1 MYILIL
7 GWSQGRHGSVTHVFA
22 PNHCPLTQV
31 DLRLL
36 PGHSRRPCSQL
47 ETSFCAVSYD
57 EPTDFGFALLRV
69 GTVRRKKQET
79 ASRYFQKQMREYHDG
94 ILQTQLLPLPAT
106 PPPPSLPTLI
116 QHRVSCQR
124 VPPINTNS
132 PKLPTRGKVNRDCIG
147 FAFLRFLTLCSS
159 IWLVSVVTFSL

>member
-79 ASRYFQKQMREYHDG
+79 ASRYFQKKMREYHVG

-106 PPPPSLPTLI
+106 PPPPFPLF
-116 QHRVSCQR
+116 QHRVSRQR

>member
-7 GWSQGRHGSVTHVFA
+7 RWSHGRHGSVTHVFA
-22 PNHCPLTQV
+22 PNHCPLTPV

-57 EPTDFGFALLRV
+57 GPTDFGFALLRV

-94 ILQTQLLPLPAT
+94 ILPTQLLPLPAT
-106 PPPPSLPTLI
+106 PPPSLPTLT

-132 PKLPTRGKVNRDCIG
+132 PKLPTRGKVNRDCMG
-147 FAFLRFLTLCSS
+147 FAFLRFSTLCSS
-159 IWLVSVVTFSL
+159 L

>member
-1 MYILIL
+1 M
-7 GWSQGRHGSVTHVFA
+7 THVFA
-22 PNHCPLTQV
+22 PNHCPPTQV

-36 PGHSRRPCSQL
+36 PGHSHRPCSQL

-57 EPTDFGFALLRV
+57 EPTDFGFGFALLRV

-106 PPPPSLPTLI
+106 PSFPLF
-116 QHRVSCQR
+116 QHRVSRQR

>member
-22 PNHCPLTQV
+22 PNHCPLTRV

-106 PPPPSLPTLI
+106 PPPSLPTLI

-132 PKLPTRGKVNRDCIG
+132 PKLPTRGKVNRDFIG

>member
-1 MYILIL
+1 M
-7 GWSQGRHGSVTHVFA
+7 THVFA
-22 PNHCPLTQV
+22 PNHCPPTQV

-36 PGHSRRPCSQL
+36 PGHSHRPCSQL

-57 EPTDFGFALLRV
+57 EPTDFGFALSRV

-106 PPPPSLPTLI
+106 PSFPLF
-116 QHRVSCQR
+116 QHRVSRQR
-124 VPPINTNS
+124 APPINTNS

>member
-22 PNHCPLTQV
+22 PNHCPPTQV

-36 PGHSRRPCSQL
+36 PGHSHRPCSQL

-57 EPTDFGFALLRV
+57 EPTDFGFALSRV

-106 PPPPSLPTLI
+106 PPPSLPTLT

-124 VPPINTNS
+124 VPPIYTNS
-132 PKLPTRGKVNRDCIG
+132 PKLPTRGKVNRDCMG
-147 FAFLRFLTLCSS
+147 FAFLRFPTLCSS
-159 IWLVSVVTFSL
+159 L

>member
-22 PNHCPLTQV
+22 RNHCLPTQV

-57 EPTDFGFALLRV
+57 EPTDFGFALSRV

-94 ILQTQLLPLPAT
+94 ILQTQLLTLPAT
-106 PPPPSLPTLI
+106 PSFPLF
-116 QHRVSCQR
+116 QHRVSRQR

>member
-7 GWSQGRHGSVTHVFA
+7 GWSHGRHGSVTHVFA
-22 PNHCPLTQV
+22 PNHCPLTPV

-69 GTVRRKKQET
+69 GTVRRKKQLRVI
-79 ASRYFQKQMREYHDG
+79 SRNKWGSTMMVSCKLSYSPPF
-94 ILQTQLLPLPAT
+94 PLP
-106 PPPPSLPTLI
+106 PPHPSLPTLT

-132 PKLPTRGKVNRDCIG
+132 PKLPTRDKVNRDCMG
-147 FAFLRFLTLCSS
+147 FAFLRFPSLCSS
-159 IWLVSVVTFSL
+159 L

>member
-7 GWSQGRHGSVTHVFA
+7 GWSHGRHGSVTHVFA

-106 PPPPSLPTLI
+106 PPPSLPTLI

>member
-7 GWSQGRHGSVTHVFA
+7 GWLQGRHGSVTHVFA

-79 ASRYFQKQMREYHDG
+79 ASRYFQKKNEGVPWWY
-94 ILQTQLLPLPAT
+94 PANSAT
-106 PPPPSLPTLI
+106 PPSRYPPPPFPLF
-116 QHRVSCQR
+116 QHRVSRQR

-132 PKLPTRGKVNRDCIG
+132 PKLPTRGKVNRDCMG
-147 FAFLRFLTLCSS
+147 FAFLRFPTLCSS
-159 IWLVSVVTFSL
+159 L

>member
-22 PNHCPLTQV
+22 PNHCLPTQV

-36 PGHSRRPCSQL
+36 PGHSHRPCSQL

-57 EPTDFGFALLRV
+57 EPTDFGFALSRV

-79 ASRYFQKQMREYHDG
+79 ALRYFQKQMREYHDG

-106 PPPPSLPTLI
+106 PSFPLF
-116 QHRVSCQR
+116 QHRVSRQR

>member
-22 PNHCPLTQV
+22 PNHCPPTQV

-36 PGHSRRPCSQL
+36 PGHSHRPCSQL

-57 EPTDFGFALLRV
+57 EPTDFGFALSRV

-106 PPPPSLPTLI
+106 PSFTLF
-116 QHRVSCQR
+116 QHRVSRQR